1 MADSDIEAFD
11 DYWRIILRN
20 EEYLRQWGHNAR
32 PTRELELHQDLE
44 DAYTR
49 VQPLLSSVTRQRL
62 FPDLPFGH
70 HPFAADNFHHAL
82 VKLLNPPENWFER
95 VGVLTSPE
103 YFAIKQGAVD
113 EEKVICLGAIAVSGP
128 TALVPEATVPTL
140 DDLNTTQRKIV
151 KALDPKVPRTWAD
164 VARRTKLEVNTVCK
178 QSRFLQ
184 DAGMIQKVPKRR
196 GFLRLIPLPGEV
208 ANMDSDVNP

>member
-1 MADSDIEAFD
+1 M
-11 DYWRIILRN
+11 
-20 EEYLRQWGHNAR
+20 QWGHNAR

-62 FPDLPFGH
+62 FADLPFGH

-103 YFAIKQGAVD
+103 YVAIKRGAVE
-113 EEKVICLGAIAVSGP
+113 EEKGISIGAIEVSGP
-128 TALVPEATVPTL
+128 TASVPESTVLTL

-151 KALDPKVPRTWAD
+151 KALDRKAPRTWVD
-164 VARRTKLEVNTVCK
+164 VARRTRLELNTVCK
-178 QSRFLQ
+178 QSAFLQ
-184 DAGMIQKVPKRR
+184 KEGMIGKVPKRR
-196 GFLRLIPLPGEV
+196 GFLRLIPLPGEDT
-208 ANMDSDVNP
+208 NMDSNVNP